1 VYQKV
6 DTNLNFVDRE
16 KKVEEF
22 WKENHIFE
30 KSMEN
35 RKEGE
40 TYTFYDGPPTAN
52 GKPHIGHVLTRVI
65 KDMIPRY
72 RTMKGYMVPRKAGW
86 DTHGLPVEL
95 EVEKKL
101 GLDGKEQIEEY
112 GMEPFI
118 KQCKE
123 SVWKYKGMWE
133 DFSSTVGF
141 WADMEHPYV
150 TYYDDYIES
159 EWWALKE
166 IWNKKL
172 LYKGF
177 KIVPYCPRCG
187 TPLSAQEVSQGYKTV
202 KERSAVVRFK
212 VVGEDAYFLA
222 WTTTPWTLPS
232 NVALCV
238 NPDETYCKVK
248 AADGYTYYMAE
259 ALLDKVLGKLAKEE
273 GEKAYEVLETYKGT
287 DLEYKAYEP
296 LFACAGEAAAKQKK
310 KAHFVTCDN
319 YVTMSDGTGIV
330 HIAPAFGED
339 DSRIGRNYELPFVQ
353 FVDGQGNLTKETPY
367 AGVFVKKADPMVL
380 TDLDKEGKLFD
391 APKFEHDYPHCW
403 RCDTPLIYYARE
415 SWFIKMTAVKDDLIR
430 NNNTINWIPES
441 IGKGRFGDWLE
452 NVQDWGISRNRY
464 WGTPLNIWQCECGH
478 MHSIGSRQELFE
490 MSGDEKAKTVE
501 LHRPYIDEITL
512 KCPECGGEMHR
523 VPEVI
528 DCWFDSGA
536 MPFAQHHYPFENK
549 ELFEQQFPANFISE
563 AVDQTRGWFYSLL
576 AESTLLF
583 NKAPYKNVIVL
594 GHVQDENG
602 QKMSKSKGNAVDPF
616 DALNKYGA
624 DAIRWYFYINSAPW
638 LPNRFHG
645 KAVVEGQRKF
655 MSTLW
660 NTYAFFVLYADID
673 NFDPTKYELNY
684 DQLPV
689 MDKWLLSRLN
699 TTVQAVDNDLANYK
713 IPEAARALQEFVDEM
728 SNWYVRRSRE
738 RFWAK
743 GMEQDKINAYMTLYH
758 ALVTIAKTA
767 APMIPFM
774 TEDIYQN
781 LVRSVDKDAPESIH
795 LCDFP
800 TVNEAWID
808 KDLEA
813 DMKELL
819 EIVVL
824 GRACRNTANIKNRQP
839 IGTMYVKAEKKMSE
853 FYTDIIADELNVK
866 EVKFADDVESFISY
880 SFKPQLR
887 TVGPKYGKLLGGI
900 RQALTDI
907 NGTAAMNELRSN
919 GVLKLDIN
927 GNDVELTEEDLLIE
941 TAQTEGYVSES
952 DGETSVVLDTNLT
965 PELIEEGFV
974 REIISKI
981 QTMRKEAG
989 FEVMDKIVVYAHG
1002 NDKIQDVM
1010 KTHEDEIKSEVL
1022 ADEMVLGETDGYVK
1036 EWNINKEAV
1045 TMGVK
1050 KL

>member
-1 VYQKV
+1 MYQKV

-16 KKVEEF
+16 KQVEKF
-22 WKENHIFE
+22 WKENQIFE
-30 KSMEN
+30 KSMED
-35 RKEGE
+35 RKDDP
-40 TYTFYDGPPTAN
+40 TYMFYDGPPTAN

-118 KQCKE
+118 QQCKE

-141 WADMEHPYV
+141 WADMENPYV
-150 TYYDDYIES
+150 TYHDDYIES

-202 KERSAVVRFK
+202 KERSAIVRFK

-238 NPDETYCKVK
+238 NPTEVYCKVK

-259 ALLDKVLGKLAKEE
+259 ALLDKVLGKLGSEE
-273 GEKAYEVLETYKGT
+273 TPAYEVLEKYVGK
-287 DLEYKAYEP
+287 DLEYKEYEP

-310 KAHFVTCDN
+310 KAHFVTADN

-339 DSRIGRNYELPFVQ
+339 DSRVGRDYDLPFVQ
-353 FVDGQGNLTKETPY
+353 FVDGKGDMTAETPY
-367 AGVFVKKADPMVL
+367 AGVFVKKADPLVL
-380 TDLDKEGKLFD
+380 QDLDKEGKLFD

-512 KCPECGGEMHR
+512 KCPECGGTMHR

-549 ELFEQQFPANFISE
+549 ELFEKQFPADFISE

-576 AESTLLF
+576 AESTILF
-583 NKAPYKNVIVL
+583 NQAPYKNVIVL

-616 DALNKYGA
+616 DALEKYGA

-645 KAVVEGQRKF
+645 KAVQEGQRKF
-655 MSTLW
+655 MGTLW
-660 NTYAFFVLYADID
+660 NTYAFFVLYANID
-673 NFDPTKYELNY
+673 NFDPTKYTLDY
-684 DQLPV
+684 DNLPV
-689 MDKWLLSRLN
+689 MDKWLLSKLN
-699 TTVQAVDNDLANYK
+699 SVVKTVDDCLANYK
-713 IPEAARALQEFVDEM
+713 IPESARALQEFVDEM

-743 GMEQDKINAYMTLYH
+743 GMEQDKINAYMTLYT
-758 ALVTIAKTA
+758 ALVTISKAA

-774 TEDIYQN
+774 TEEIYQN
-781 LVRSVDKDAPESIH
+781 LVRSVDKDAIESIH

-800 TVNEAWID
+800 KVEEAWIN
-808 KDLEA
+808 
-813 DMKELL
+813 KELEDDMEEL
-819 EIVVL
+819 LKIVVL
-824 GRACRNTANIKNRQP
+824 GRAARNTANIKNRQP
-839 IGTMYVKAEKKMSE
+839 IGTMYIKADKEMGQ

-866 EVKFADDVESFISY
+866 EVKFANDVESFISY

-887 TVGPKYGKLLGGI
+887 TVGPKYGKLLNGI
-900 RQALTDI
+900 RTALAEI
-907 NGTAAMNELRSN
+907 NGTEAMNELRST
-919 GVLKLDIN
+919 GLLTLDIN
-927 GNDVELTEEDLLIE
+927 GNKVELSEEDLLIE
-941 TAQTEGYVSES
+941 TAQTEGYVTEA
-952 DGETSVVLDTNLT
+952 DGDISVVLDTNLT

-974 REIISKI
+974 REIVSKV

-989 FEVMDKIVVYAHG
+989 FEVMDKIHIYAKD
-1002 NDKIQDVM
+1002 NDKILELM
-1010 KTHEDEIKSEVL
+1010 KNHKEEIMSEVL
-1022 ADEMVLGETDGYVK
+1022 AEDMTLGTTDGYVK
-1036 EWNINKEAV
+1036 EWNINKEPV
-1045 TMGVK
+1045 VLGVAK
-1050 KL
+1050 M